1 MTEVRSVRQIDMIKC
16 KLSTTYP
23 QDVPNMALFK
33 YMPIPSFEHV
43 NTLSSADVLSLLR
56 DRVRYERGRLGMSQ
70 PQFATH
76 CGIPLR
82 TFKRFEL
89 GGCDSVRV
97 LIQIAQGFGR
107 GSGFDMLFP
116 PQSLPLKSRGI
127 EAALESIRS
136 KLDMI

>member
-1 MTEVRSVRQIDMIKC
+1 
-16 KLSTTYP
+16 
-23 QDVPNMALFK
+23 
-33 YMPIPSFEHV
+33 
-43 NTLSSADVLSLLR
+43 
-56 DRVRYERGRLGMSQ
+56 MSQ
-70 PQFATH
+70 PQFAAH

-89 GGCDSVRV
+89 GGCDSVGV

-116 PQSLPLKSRGI
+116 PQALPLKSRGI

-136 KLDMI
+136 KLDMT